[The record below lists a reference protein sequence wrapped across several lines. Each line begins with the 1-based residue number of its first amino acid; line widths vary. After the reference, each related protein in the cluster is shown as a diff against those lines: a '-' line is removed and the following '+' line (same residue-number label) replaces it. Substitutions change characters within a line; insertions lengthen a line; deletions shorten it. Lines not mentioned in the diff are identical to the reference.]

1 MSKTISMTISDEA
14 VYLLDALCDKAHL
27 TTQSKRGILMQQLI
41 YKEIS
46 KIKVADRPA
55 YKVEKWQATSGE
67 IITKEDK
74 LNGK

>member
-14 VYLLDALCDKAHL
+14 VYLLDALCNKAHL
-27 TTQSKRGILMQQLI
+27 TTQSRRGILMQQLI

-46 KIKVADRPA
+46 KIKVADRPV
-55 YKVEKWQATSGE
+55 Y
-67 IITKEDK
+67 KEDE

>member
-14 VYLLDALCDKAHL
+14 VFLLDKLCDKAHL
-27 TTQSKRGILMQQLI
+27 TTQSRRGILMQQLI

-46 KIKVADRPA
+46 KIKVADRPV
-55 YKVEKWQATSGE
+55 Y
-67 IITKEDK
+67 KEDE